1 MRVCRTAKDI
11 LANGLG
17 LSRWD
22 GLSLK
27 VAFGL
32 RSCTRKPRRP
42 SSFSARSATLEQKS
56 VWQSVT
62 TGVVKNRSS
71 AGLPVIDAIYRVPQG
86 RRNGTD
92 PLANPLK
99 IQKMHGSL
107 IGSTKGCL

>member
-1 MRVCRTAKDI
+1 
-11 LANGLG
+11 
-17 LSRWD
+17 
-22 GLSLK
+22 
-27 VAFGL
+27 
-32 RSCTRKPRRP
+32 
-42 SSFSARSATLEQKS
+42 
-56 VWQSVT
+56 
-62 TGVVKNRSS
+62 VVKNRSS